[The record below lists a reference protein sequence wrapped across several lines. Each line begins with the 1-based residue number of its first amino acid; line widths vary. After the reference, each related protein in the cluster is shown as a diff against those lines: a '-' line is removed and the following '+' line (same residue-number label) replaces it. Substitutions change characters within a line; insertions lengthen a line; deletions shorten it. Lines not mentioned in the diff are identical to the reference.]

1 MVSILDCHSGDRGSI
16 PRGVVFFKKEVKSL
30 SARHAYS
37 RARAVVILPLRT
49 SVSSFG
55 EPALYRTRCRV
66 SPPYG
71 TWNLVKRFGFTHPP
85 A

>member
-16 PRGVVFFKKEVKSL
+16 PRGVAFFLKKSEVKSL

-49 SVSSFG
+49 SVSSLG
-55 EPALYRTRCRV
+55 RMRII
-66 SPPYG
+66 
-71 TWNLVKRFGFTHPP
+71 
-85 A
+85 